1 MKLPGWSYKEKVSEI
16 FREMAGDRASSIIA
30 LYNPRITEILEEALS
45 KDYPPEVASNIAI
58 HLTDWNKEAA
68 FIAALVLFPERFT
81 RDEIRRGVQQFLIH
95 VPNHI
100 VAAAKLGGWP
110 VEDIFELAAC
120 RTFPSHTA

>member
-1 MKLPGWSYKEKVSEI
+1 MKLTGRSYKEKVAEI

-30 LYNPRITEILEEALS
+30 LFNPRITEILEEALG

-81 RDEIRRGVQQFLIH
+81 RDEICRGVQQFLIH
-95 VPNHI
+95 VPNHL
-100 VAAAKLGGWP
+100 VAAAKLAGWP
-110 VEDIFELAAC
+110 VEDMFDLGALDGPEDD
-120 RTFPSHTA
+120 